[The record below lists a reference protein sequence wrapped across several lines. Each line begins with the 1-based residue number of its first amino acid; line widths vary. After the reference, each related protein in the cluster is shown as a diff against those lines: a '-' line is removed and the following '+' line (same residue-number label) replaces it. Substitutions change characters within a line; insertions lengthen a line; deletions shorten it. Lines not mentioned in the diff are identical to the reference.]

1 MIYHIYWGTG
11 GTSGL
16 YLDEIYNALSK
27 NGFSQKVFVS
37 YYYPFNYGE
46 KIFFRFSDIGH
57 CSHKGLSR
65 KIIQLLETIYA
76 LCYIFFLSI
85 IEKPKMINFSLVSK
99 TRKSILYFLKILKFF
114 SGAKLIITCH
124 DVCPFDGGN
133 KSDDEYK
140 IRKRI
145 FLAADFL
152 LIHNENSRDDLKKY
166 FDITEKVI
174 YHRFPIKDLS
184 KLYGITESEKK
195 IDFLFIGVL
204 RYEKGI
210 DFLLKA
216 WPKFHKMNSDAV
228 LSISGYS
235 SKNIEQDIDL
245 LKSMNVIFNLKYIP
259 DDEFCKIVQSS
270 RYVVLP
276 YIKGTNSGILSD
288 VLSLGTEVIV
298 SNISMFRN
306 NPLISEEDMFNSE
319 DEIDFL
325 RILETKYKT
334 ETKTKSREI
343 IESYRALFSEEIVEL
358 YKYIYSS

>member
-27 NGFSQKVFVS
+27 KGYSQKVFVS

-76 LCYIFFLSI
+76 LCYMFFLSI

-124 DVCPFDGGN
+124 DVCPFDGGKKN
-133 KSDDEYK
+133 ENEYQ
-140 IRKRI
+140 IRKKI
-145 FLAADFL
+145 FQVADYL
-152 LIHNENSRDDLKKY
+152 LVHNDNSKNDLKD
-166 FDITEKVI
+166 FFNITENVI

-184 KLYGITESEKK
+184 KLYDIGDYQKK

-210 DFLLKA
+210 DFLLQT
-216 WPKFHKMNSDAV
+216 WPKFHEIHRNAV
-228 LSISGYS
+228 LSVSGYS
-235 SKNIEQDIDL
+235 SKDMKQYIDL
-245 LKSMNVIFNLKYIP
+245 LQSKNVIFDLRYIP
-259 DDEFCKIVQSS
+259 DDEFCEMVQSA

-276 YIKGTNSGILSD
+276 YLKGTNSGILSD

-298 SNISMFRN
+298 SNISMFQN
-306 NPLISEEDMFNSE
+306 NPLISEGDMFISE
-319 DEIDFL
+319 DESDFL
-325 RILETKYKT
+325 RVLEAKYLNH
-334 ETKTKSREI
+334 TKTKSRDI
-343 IESYRALFSEEIVEL
+343 IEHYRTQFSEEVANL
-358 YKYIYSS
+358 YKSLI